1 VNKTSSCIGLVLAAN
16 LLVACGS
23 SDSVEKTAPTC
34 ISPADPSCRIAVEA
48 PSVVRWVAP
57 ATDAV
62 SGGVSTAVVE
72 RTSDGTC
79 LSGKVDPGPGGTGWG
94 ALVIFELART
104 DDSVTVLAPF
114 DLKAKGV
121 TKVRFN
127 LSNPPSTGVLP
138 QLVELS
144 SADCTTTPGC
154 LSVFDGPPPVT
165 TAGSVTLALG
175 DFVTAEAQDTNKVS
189 DPTISTAFQLLVA
202 PSSGTVVDY
211 DFCIQNLQFLDAAGK
226 EVSR

>member
-1 VNKTSSCIGLVLAAN
+1 MNKTSLCIGLILTGN

-23 SDSVEKTAPTC
+23 SNSAEKTAPTC
-34 ISPADPSCRIAVEA
+34 TSPADPSCRLAVEA
-48 PSVVRWVAP
+48 LSVVQWVAP

-72 RTSDGTC
+72 RTSDSTC
-79 LSGKVDPGPGGTGWG
+79 LSGKVDPGPSGAGWG
-94 ALVIFELART
+94 AVLIFELAQV
-104 DDSVTVLAPF
+104 DNNSTVLAPF

-121 TKVRFN
+121 TQVRFN
-127 LSNPPSTGVLP
+127 LSNPPPTGVLP

-144 SADCTTTPGC
+144 SADCTTAPGC
-154 LSVFDGPPPVT
+154 LSEFTGPPALT

-175 DFVTAEAQDTNKVS
+175 DFVTAEAQDTNTVS
-189 DPTISTAFQLLVA
+189 NPTISTAFQLLVS
-202 PSSGTVVDY
+202 PSPGTAVDY
-211 DFCIQNLQFLDAAGK
+211 DFCIQGLQFLDAAGN